1 MGVLHGRDLLSSRHT
16 TAIIWDASNRLYFV
30 PIKYSLGDYFPVV
43 INNLLYVFKI
53 EGSRILTY
61 RETLSKAFRVL
72 IYTTSHFL
80 PISAE
85 QKELELVLHE
95 NNLPR
100 VEGNLYS
107 IMKILGKKEK
117 DPFQPHN
124 IKELLEEVA
133 QKEDEYSVETRNLIT
148 FLDHLKVDRI
158 VTPVRRLSDFLDG
171 ELLETDP
178 KFYGTVT
185 ALQERTDKG
194 NKMITNAPMGPKI
207 AWMKWIAVMALVG
220 LVLAVVYMAYD
231 NGWFDPILNA
241 GKSLEG
247 FQGINFGGTPGSTD
261 AEFAQKYPT
270 PEAAKAAL
278 DRGELHESQIPPAM
292 RELVKN
298 VKTPEAI
305 PTP

>member
-207 AWMKWIAVMALVG
+207 AWMKWIAVMALIG

-231 NGWFDPILNA
+231 NGWFDPVLNA

-247 FQGINFGGTPGSTD
+247 FEGFNFSPGSSSQD
-261 AEFAQKYPT
+261 LMQKYPT
-270 PEAAKAAL
+270 PEALNAAI
-278 DRGELHESQIPPAM
+278 DRGEVNYDSLPPDIKAM
-292 RELVKN
+292 VDSYEPPTV
-298 VKTPEAI
+298 T

>member
-53 EGSRILTY
+53 DGSRILTY

-80 PISAE
+80 PVSAE

-133 QKEDEYSVETRNLIT
+133 AKEDEYSVETRNLIT

-185 ALQERTDKG
+185 ALQERADKG

-207 AWMKWIAVMALVG
+207 AWMKWIAIMALIG
-220 LVLAVVYMAYD
+220 IVLAVIYIAYD

-241 GKSLEG
+241 SKSLEG
-247 FQGINFGGTPGSTD
+247 FQGINFGGPPGSTD
-261 AEFAQKYPT
+261 AEFAAKYPT

-278 DRGELHESQIPPAM
+278 DRGELHESQIPPNM

>member
-30 PIKYSLGDYFPVV
+30 PIKYLLGDYFPVV

>member
-1 MGVLHGRDLLSSRHT
+1 MGVFHSVESITFYTEDRTFLAG
-16 TAIIWDASNRLYFV
+16 SNKSYFER
-30 PIKYSLGDYFPVV
+30 IKYSLGDYFPVV

-53 EGSRILTY
+53 DGSRILTY

-80 PISAE
+80 PVSAE
-85 QKELELVLHE
+85 QKELELVLHN

-133 QKEDEYSVETRNLIT
+133 AKEDEYSVETRNLIT
-148 FLDHLKVDRI
+148 FLDHLKVDMI

-185 ALQERTDKG
+185 ALQERADKG

-231 NGWFDPILNA
+231 NGWFDPIMNA
-241 GKSLEG
+241 GDAFKG
-247 FQGINFGGTPGSTD
+247 FNLQPGTGSD

>member
-1 MGVLHGRDLLSSRHT
+1 MGVLHGRDLLSSKHT
-16 TAIIWDASNRLYFV
+16 TAIIWDAANRLYFV
-30 PIKYSLGDYFPVV
+30 PIKHSLGDYFPVV
-43 INNLLYVFKI
+43 INGLLYVFKI
-53 EGSRILTY
+53 DGSRILTY
-61 RETLSKAFRVL
+61 RETLSKSFRVL

-85 QKELELVLHE
+85 QKELELCLEE

-117 DPFQPHN
+117 DPFEAHN
-124 IKELLEEVA
+124 IKTLLEEVA

-148 FLDHLKVDRI
+148 FLDHLKVDKI

-178 KFYGTVT
+178 KFYGTIT
-185 ALQERTDKG
+185 ALQERADKG

-207 AWMKWIAVMALVG
+207 AWIKWIAVIAVIGMVG
-220 LVLAVVYMAYD
+220 AFVYIAYD
-231 NGWFDPILNA
+231 AGWFDPVLNA
-241 GKSLEG
+241 GDALKGFEG
-247 FQGINFGGTPGSTD
+247 FNFGPAPGSTD
-261 AEFAQKYPT
+261 AEFAAKYPT

-298 VKTPEAI
+298 VKTPVAE